1 MRTPL
6 YRIVALLATTLSLA
20 AVACSSRV
28 SSREES
34 PTAPQPPAGSKVNVL
49 VLEGTPHNRG
59 LVHGRSMMTQI
70 HDAVRLWKELIAT
83 AFKTDADV
91 FIRRFA
97 RQTQFAAAIE
107 KWTPDLLEEIRGL
120 AEGAGVDFDTML
132 LLQLPDEVF
141 IHGTAIAGDRCS
153 SVGFSKDGG
162 RPCIIGQN
170 MDIPAFADG
179 LQLVLHVKEPDSA
192 TEAFVLTQAGCI
204 GLNGMN
210 NHSIGICCNALWQL
224 SSRREGLP
232 VACIVRGV
240 LRQRTEADAI
250 AFLHKVQHA
259 SGQNYLL
266 GGPERAYSFE
276 CSANRIERY
285 KPGGREDVV
294 WHTNHPLVNED
305 GNDQYRALRAN
316 PKELEKREVDTRAR
330 LRCLEKRSTH
340 GSPAQGLDLVQSI
353 LRSKD
358 PEKHPVSRTKKDKNG
373 SFTFASTIMVLS
385 ENPVL
390 HVAPGPPDATPYE
403 SLSFTERP

>member
-1 MRTPL
+1 MMHGSA
-6 YRIVALLATTLSLA
+6 ALLAMTLSLTG
-20 AVACSSRV
+20 VACFSRIPA
-28 SSREES
+28 REEGTTT
-34 PTAPQPPAGSKVNVL
+34 PHPEEKGKLKVL
-49 VLEGTPHNRG
+49 LLEGTPHNRG
-59 LVHGRSMMTQI
+59 LVHGRAMKTQI
-70 HDAVRLWKELIAT
+70 HEAVRLWKELIAA
-83 AFKTDADV
+83 AFKTDADA

-97 RQTQFAAAIE
+97 QQTQFAAAIE
-107 KWTPDLLEEIRGL
+107 KWTPELLEEIRGL

-132 LLQLPDEVF
+132 LLQLPDECF
-141 IHGTAIAGDRCS
+141 IHGKDIAGDRCS
-153 SVGFSKDGG
+153 SVGFSKDGS

-179 LQLVLHVKEPDSA
+179 LQLVLHVREPDSG

-224 SSRREGLP
+224 SSRRDGLP

-240 LRQRTEADAI
+240 LRQRTEAEAV

-266 GGPERAYSFE
+266 GGPQRAYSFE
-276 CSANRIERY
+276 CSATRIDRF

-305 GNDQYRALRAN
+305 GNDQYRKLRAN
-316 PKELEKREVDTRAR
+316 SKELEKREADTRAR
-330 LRCLEKRSTH
+330 LRCLEKRSTDRTL
-340 GSPAQGLDLVQSI
+340 SAGLDLVQTI

-358 PEKHPVSRTKKDKNG
+358 PEKHPVSRPKKDKNG
-373 SFTFASTIMVLS
+373 SFTFASTIMVLT

-390 HVAPGPPDATPYE
+390 HVAPGPPDVTPYE
-403 SLSFTERP
+403 SLSFSKRQ

>member
-1 MRTPL
+1 MRQL
-6 YRIVALLATTLSLA
+6 VYGLVGLLASTLLLA
-20 AVACSSRV
+20 GIGCSSKVRSV
-28 SSREES
+28 DE
-34 PTAPQPPAGSKVNVL
+34 PTQASQPDPSAKLKVL
-49 VLEGTPHNRG
+49 VLEGTPRNRG
-59 LVHGRSMMTQI
+59 LVHGRAMKTQI
-70 HDAVRLWKELIAT
+70 HEAVRLWKDLIAT
-83 AFKTDADV
+83 AFKTDADA
-91 FIRRFA
+91 FMRRFA
-97 RQTQFAAAIE
+97 QQTQFAAAIE

-120 AEGAGVDFDTML
+120 AEGASIDFDTML

-141 IHGTAIAGDRCS
+141 IHGKAIAGDRCS
-153 SVGFSKDGG
+153 SIGFSKHGG

-170 MDIPAFADG
+170 MDIPGFADG
-179 LQLVLHVKEPDSA
+179 LQLVLHVKEPDSE
-192 TEAFVLTQAGCI
+192 TEAFILTQAGCI

-240 LRQRTEADAI
+240 LRQRTEADAV

-266 GGPERAYSFE
+266 GGPQTAYSFE
-276 CSANRIERY
+276 CSAHRIERF

-330 LRCLEKRSTH
+330 LRCLEKRSTE
-340 GSPAQGLDLVQSI
+340 GSPALGLDLVQSI

-358 PEKHPVSRTKKDKNG
+358 PEKHPVSRPKKDKNG

-390 HVAPGPPDATPYE
+390 HIAPGPPDATPYE
-403 SLSFTERP
+403 SLSFSKRQ